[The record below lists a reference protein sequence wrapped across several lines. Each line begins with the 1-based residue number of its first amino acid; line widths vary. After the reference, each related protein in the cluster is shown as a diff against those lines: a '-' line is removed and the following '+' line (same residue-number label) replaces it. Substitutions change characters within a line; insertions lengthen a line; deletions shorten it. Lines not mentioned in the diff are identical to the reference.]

1 MWYFI
6 ISQNRRGTSEREVC
20 LCIIL
25 WHTAPGEILAFSST
39 VGCRRAGRAVQHH
52 RWGQGCRTHGYGTMA
67 WWVGRNR
74 CSSQISCL
82 MPIIS
87 KGIRDWKRLIT
98 KEHNLTMSEGNPAK
112 FQRNQGWRGTA
123 PSARPYHWAVAFV
136 FLLSIMHTLPFPLN
150 DLVMFVPSH
159 CAQTLQIKIAS
170 HLKKNSS
177 SFVLQRNQIIS
188 ILWENSKGEGKASGL
203 PRTMAV
209 HPPTDARISNA
220 VWLLREIKQQ

>member
-1 MWYFI
+1 M
-6 ISQNRRGTSEREVC
+6 
-20 LCIIL
+20 L
-25 WHTAPGEILAFSST
+25 LA
-39 VGCRRAGRAVQHH
+39 AG
-52 RWGQGCRTHGYGTMA
+52 GQGERCSTTDGGKAVGPMAMGPWHG
-67 WWVGRNR
+67 WVGRNR
-74 CSSQISCL
+74 CSSQTSCL